1 MTEQWKDITGF
12 EGIYQISSTGRI
24 KSLKRVVPTWNGTKT
39 IPERILKLQI
49 QKNGYIKHKFLGL
62 IHRLVAKAFIP
73 TDNYELVV
81 NHING
86 VKHDNRV
93 ENLEWC
99 TVQENNLH
107 AIKTGLVNK
116 TTRQKMS
123 EKAKLRTGYKN
134 SCWRGYVAIYDKQ
147 GNLIKKTL
155 TLKDAAIYL
164 KTLGYEK
171 ASKSNICNCIHKK
184 IKTCYG
190 FTFKYIKE

>member
-39 IPERILKLQI
+39 IPERILKLKI
-49 QKNGYIKHKFLGL
+49 QKNGYIKHRFFGL
-62 IHRLVAKAFIP
+62 IHRVVAKAFIP
-73 TDNYELVV
+73 TDNYKLVV

-107 AIKTGLVNK
+107 AIRTGLVNK

-123 EKAKLRTGYKN
+123 EKAKLRTIC
-134 SCWRGYVAIYDKQ
+134 S
-147 GNLIKKTL
+147 
-155 TLKDAAIYL
+155 YL
-164 KTLGYEK
+164 
-171 ASKSNICNCIHKK
+171 
-184 IKTCYG
+184 
-190 FTFKYIKE
+190 